1 MINSLPLQTR
11 QTLKSL
17 GFSENECRV
26 LLPLFAQKKLSAKD
40 ISQQTTLSFDTV
52 HYVLHAL
59 QKKGLLR
66 RTSLNGD
73 DVVEICSDEDFLTWI
88 DNQKRV
94 NAGIYDD
101 AKGVLQAFL
110 TLLGE
115 SSWKPNVI
123 YFEGAQGIIDIY
135 EDILRQGKDVYG
147 WTDIKKIHETIG
159 KYMDQFIRKRMAK
172 GIASYAIMPV
182 NAMNTSYA
190 KKNQMRHNKFSRELN
205 INGEIRIYGDK
216 VAVIT
221 FHDEKPVGFVFSGS
235 VITAIFK
242 GIFDH
247 AWKTCA
253 SVKH

>member
-1 MINSLPLQTR
+1 MMHSLPLQTR
-11 QTLKSL
+11 QTLKAL
-17 GFSENECRV
+17 GFSENECKI
-26 LLPLFAQKKLSAKD
+26 LLPLFAQKKLSTKE
-40 ISQQTTLSFDTV
+40 ISQQTALSFDTV

-59 QKKGLLR
+59 EKKKIIH
-66 RTSLNGD
+66 RTSQKGND
-73 DVVEICSDEDFLTWI
+73 IVEICSNEEFIAWVDY
-88 DNQKRV
+88 QKRV
-94 NAGIYDD
+94 NAGIYED
-101 AKGVLQAFL
+101 AKIVLQAFL
-110 TLLGE
+110 TTLGE

-135 EDILRQGKDVYG
+135 EDILREGKDVFG
-147 WTDIKKIHETIG
+147 WTDIKKIHDTIG
-159 KYMDQFIRKRMAK
+159 DYMDEFIRKRMEK

-190 KKNQMRHNKFSRELN
+190 RKNQLRHNKFSKELK

-221 FHDEKPVGFVFSGS
+221 FHEKKPVGFVFSGP

-247 AWKTCA
+247 AWKTCT